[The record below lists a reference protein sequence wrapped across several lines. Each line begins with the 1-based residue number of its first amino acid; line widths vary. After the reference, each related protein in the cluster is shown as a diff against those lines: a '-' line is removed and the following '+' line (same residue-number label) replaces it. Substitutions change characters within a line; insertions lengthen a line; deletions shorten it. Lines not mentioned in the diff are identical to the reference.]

1 MGRNPQKLKPS
12 DRELDVMTALW
23 ELSEGTVAE
32 LRIRLAGLGHELAYN
47 TVQTLL
53 NRLVEKGHVARE
65 KTGRSYRYRPILR
78 RPAAAGRAVRSLV
91 ERFFGGSAEALAQ
104 HLVASGL
111 EHDELDR
118 LQRTI
123 EGRAR

>member
-1 MGRNPQKLKPS
+1 MRPSHQKPKPS

-32 LRIRLAGLGHELAYN
+32 LRTRLEGHGHELAYN

-53 NRLVEKGHVARE
+53 NRLVEKGHAARE
-65 KTGRSYRYRPILR
+65 KSGRSYRYRPTLR
-78 RPAAAGRAVRSLV
+78 RPAAAGRAVRALV
-91 ERFFGGSAEALAQ
+91 ERFFGGSPEALAQ

-111 EHDELDR
+111 ERDELDR
-118 LQRTI
+118 LQRYLEERT
-123 EGRAR
+123 R